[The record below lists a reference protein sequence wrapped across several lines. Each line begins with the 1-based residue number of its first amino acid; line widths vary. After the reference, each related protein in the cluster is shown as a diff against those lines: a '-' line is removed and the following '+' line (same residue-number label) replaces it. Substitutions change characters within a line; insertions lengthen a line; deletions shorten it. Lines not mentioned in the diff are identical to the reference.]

1 MTGEL
6 DVTVNGDRHTVAPG
20 TTVAALVAELGIEAR
35 GVAVAVDGEVVTR
48 RRWAERALAAGAQVE
63 VLSIAQGG

>member
-1 MTGEL
+1 VTRGL
-6 DVTVNGDRHTVAPG
+6 DVTVNGDSRTVAPG

-48 RRWAERALAAGAQVE
+48 RRWTERALAAGEQVE

>member
-1 MTGEL
+1 VSTVP
-6 DVTVNGDRHTVAPG
+6 VTVNGDDRLVDAG
-20 TTVAALVAELGIEAR
+20 TTVAGLVALLDVAPR

-48 RRWAERALAAGAQVE
+48 RTWGDRVLAPGERVE